1 MRTLQKITKDA
12 GESMRIHFSISDLH
26 QPRRSN
32 MNHIQADDDAP
43 RGAFSVRDFCQ
54 WAGIGRTA
62 FYEELKTGRLAAKK
76 FGKRTLIPI
85 AEAHR
90 WLEGLPVLSKD

>member
-1 MRTLQKITKDA
+1 MRTLQKIAEDT

-26 QPRRSN
+26 QPRRSTMIN
-32 MNHIQADDDAP
+32 NQANDDAP

-90 WLEGLPVLSKD
+90 WVEGLPVLNKD

>member
-1 MRTLQKITKDA
+1 MI
-12 GESMRIHFSISDLH
+12 
-26 QPRRSN
+26 N
-32 MNHIQADDDAP
+32 NQANDDAP

-62 FYEELKTGRLAAKK
+62 FYEELKTGRLTAKK

>member
-1 MRTLQKITKDA
+1 MI
-12 GESMRIHFSISDLH
+12 
-26 QPRRSN
+26 N
-32 MNHIQADDDAP
+32 IQANDDAP
-43 RGAFSVRDFCQ
+43 RGAISVREFCQ

-62 FYEELKTGRLAAKK
+62 FYEELKTGRLVARK

>member
-1 MRTLQKITKDA
+1 MRTLQKIAKDT

-32 MNHIQADDDAP
+32 MKHTQVNDDAP

-90 WLEGLPVLSKD
+90 WLEGLPALSKD

>member
-1 MRTLQKITKDA
+1 MSTLQKVAKNA
-12 GESMRIHFSISDLH
+12 GESMRMHFSISDLH

-32 MNHIQADDDAP
+32 MINNQANDDAP

-62 FYEELKTGRLAAKK
+62 FYEELKTGRLAARK

>member
-1 MRTLQKITKDA
+1 MRTLQKMTQNA
-12 GESMRIHFSISDLH
+12 GESMRMHFSISDLH

-32 MNHIQADDDAP
+32 MINTPTNDDAP

-90 WLEGLPVLSKD
+90 WLEGLPSLSKD

>member
-1 MRTLQKITKDA
+1 MSTLQKVAKNA
-12 GESMRIHFSISDLH
+12 GESMRMHFSISDLH
-26 QPRRSN
+26 QPRRSTMIN
-32 MNHIQADDDAP
+32 NQANDVAP

-62 FYEELKTGRLAAKK
+62 FYEELKTGRLAARK

-90 WLEGLPVLSKD
+90 WLEGLPALSKD

>member
-1 MRTLQKITKDA
+1 MSTLQKVAKNA
-12 GESMRIHFSISDLH
+12 GESMRMRFSISDLH
-26 QPRRSN
+26 QPRRSTMIN
-32 MNHIQADDDAP
+32 NQANDDAP

>member
-1 MRTLQKITKDA
+1 MRPLQKFTLND
-12 GESMRIHFSISDLH
+12 GEFMRIPFSRSDIQ

-32 MNHIQADDDAP
+32 MISPQVNDDAP

-54 WAGIGRTA
+54 RAGIGRTA
-62 FYEELKTGRLAAKK
+62 FYEELKYGRLEAKK

-85 AEAHR
+85 SAAHR
-90 WLEGLPVLSKD
+90 WLEELPVLGKE

>member
-1 MRTLQKITKDA
+1 MRTLQKIAKNT
-12 GESMRIHFSISDLH
+12 GESMRMQFSISDLH

-32 MNHIQADDDAP
+32 MNHIQTNDDAP

-85 AEAHR
+85 AEANR
-90 WLEGLPVLSKD
+90 WLEGLPALSKD

>member
-32 MNHIQADDDAP
+32 MNQIQADDDAP

-90 WLEGLPVLSKD
+90 WLEELPVLNKN

>member
-1 MRTLQKITKDA
+1 M
-12 GESMRIHFSISDLH
+12 IHT
-26 QPRRSN
+26 
-32 MNHIQADDDAP
+32 QANDNTP
-43 RGAFSVRDFCQ
+43 RGAFSVREFCQ

-62 FYEELKTGRLAAKK
+62 FYEEIKIGRLAAKK

>member
-1 MRTLQKITKDA
+1 MRTLQKATQNA
-12 GESMRIHFSISDLH
+12 SESMRSHLSISDLH
-26 QPRRSN
+26 QPTRTN
-32 MNHIQADDDAP
+32 MNHPQANDDAP

-90 WLEGLPVLSKD
+90 WLDGLPVLSKD

>member
-1 MRTLQKITKDA
+1 MINTPT
-12 GESMRIHFSISDLH
+12 
-26 QPRRSN
+26 N
-32 MNHIQADDDAP
+32 DDAP

-90 WLEGLPVLSKD
+90 WLEGLPSLSKD

>member
-12 GESMRIHFSISDLH
+12 GESMRMHFSISDLH

-32 MNHIQADDDAP
+32 MNHTQVNDDAP

-62 FYEELKTGRLAAKK
+62 FYEELKTGRLAARK

-85 AEAHR
+85 AEAYR

>member
-1 MRTLQKITKDA
+1 MSTLQKVAKNT
-12 GESMRIHFSISDLH
+12 GESMRMHFSISDLH
-26 QPRRSN
+26 QPRRSTMIN
-32 MNHIQADDDAP
+32 NQANDEVP

-62 FYEELKTGRLAAKK
+62 FYEELKTGRLAARK

-90 WLEGLPVLSKD
+90 WLEGLPALSKD

>member
-1 MRTLQKITKDA
+1 MI
-12 GESMRIHFSISDLH
+12 
-26 QPRRSN
+26 N
-32 MNHIQADDDAP
+32 NQANDDAP
-43 RGAFSVRDFCQ
+43 RGAFSVSDFCQ